1 MFRVNTTSFPR
12 FGPIHRGKAS
22 QFRQTLPM
30 QRSLD
35 EKRMFFSMSD
45 LDKETIMTSIA
56 EWLPAS
62 SPPIMFSLGGAVG
75 ILGTVATWYRS
86 RSAWIGKS
94 FLDRITLTMIS
105 VQDDKFIFRTLWE
118 KELSSIIHNR
128 HAQSV
133 IKKGIKQTTIESSI
147 IPLPHP
153 AAWEVLNPV
162 LNCISEE
169 YSQGFAARDLGIPT
183 QSDWYCFALTCERSE
198 KIKFRK
204 VRVLLVKEKLLD
216 KVLTMPTPKFEW
228 PHHIN
233 RWNTLLEMGRAY
245 AKQKEK
251 KGPVQILRCEVCVK
265 C

>member
-1 MFRVNTTSFPR
+1 MFRVNTTSFPH
-12 FGPIHRGKAS
+12 FGTIHRGKAS
-22 QFRQTLPM
+22 QFRQILPS

-75 ILGTVATWYRS
+75 VLGTVAAWYRS
-86 RSAWIGKS
+86 RNAFFAKD

-105 VQDDKFIFRTLWE
+105 VQDNKLVFRTMWE
-118 KELSSIIHNR
+118 KDLSSIIHNR
-128 HAQSV
+128 HVLSV
-133 IKKGIKQTTIESSI
+133 IKKGIKQTTMESSI
-147 IPLPHP
+147 IPLPDP
-153 AAWEVLNPV
+153 VSWVLNPV

-169 YSQGFAARDLGIPT
+169 FAQGWAARDLGIPT
-183 QSDWYCFALTCERSE
+183 QSDWYCFALTCERSK

-204 VRVLLVKEKLLD
+204 VRIILVKEKLLE
-216 KVLTMPTPKFEW
+216 KVLTMKTPKFEW